1 MIRKNAIKPKKGRC
15 ERVSQHIK
23 KIQFS
28 SYNSGWYLR
37 SSKRFSSEASV
48 HTCLSFKKKA
58 KASYTLEAAVL
69 IPLFTCF
76 LVAVMFFFRVIEVQ
90 ENLYEAMQ
98 YTGRKLST
106 TAFAEQYGT
115 GSLSVPLSAAAAEV
129 MVREEYRKNFQEEE
143 NAYRYMSLGRAGLSL
158 LGSDTTGDYIDLKA
172 SYTMKLPVDIFGIKT
187 MPCREEVKVRK
198 WNGYQTEGAD
208 AAEEEEIFVYVTPH
222 GTVYHMDRNCH
233 YLDLSTRSVSK
244 GSIKG
249 LRNRDGACYYP
260 CEICGKKQGAGLC
273 YITDY
278 GTSYHTSLSCSGLK
292 RSIFLMRRSEAE
304 AEGKGP
310 CSKCG
315 G

>member
-1 MIRKNAIKPKKGRC
+1 M
-15 ERVSQHIK
+15 SQHIK
-23 KIQFS
+23 KVQFS
-28 SYNSGWYLR
+28 SYNSGWCLS

-48 HTCLSFKKKA
+48 HTCLSHENTT

-69 IPLFTCF
+69 IPVFTCF

-106 TAFAEQYGT
+106 TAFAEQYGANA
-115 GSLSVPLSAAAAEV
+115 LAVPVTVAASEV
-129 MVREEYRKNFQEEE
+129 MVRGEYRKNFQNEE
-143 NAYRYMSLGRAGLSL
+143 NAYRYMPLGKAGLSL
-158 LGSDTTGDYIDLKA
+158 LRSDTTGDYIDLKA
-172 SYTMKLPVDIFGIKT
+172 NYSMKLPVDIFGLKL
-187 MPCREEVKVRK
+187 MPCGQEVKVRK

-208 AAEEEEIFVYVTPH
+208 TETEDEIFVYVTLH

-244 GSIKG
+244 DSISG

-292 RSIFLMRRSEAE
+292 RSIFLMRKSEAE